1 MISFRPAVYCA
12 SVLLF
17 LAIPIGFVPPAA
29 AQPPPDQSSVLESVR
44 ESALQ
49 FIGKLPDFICTQIT
63 HRTSTRAGYV
73 RPGTGYASNI
83 AGYSGSMDVNDVIEE
98 RLTYIAKREEYD
110 VLRINGKPAKVV
122 NHLQLQ
128 GAFTAGEFGSALHDI
143 FDPESHTSFSW
154 DRVEHIHG
162 LKAYVYAFRVS
173 QEHGATVVH
182 RDPDRQVV
190 VSYLGRIFVDPQ
202 TFSVLRITSTL
213 DLPAGFPI
221 IHADRMIEYKPI
233 VIANKQYLLP
243 SHSEVHIQDSGRSY
257 VNGVDFKDYHKFAA
271 ESTIHY

>member
-63 HRTSTRAGYV
+63 HRTSSRAGFSAPAV
-73 RPGTGYASNI
+73 GNGLNTLGSGTSW
-83 AGYSGSMDVNDVIEE
+83 DVNDIVEE
-98 RLTYIAKREEYD
+98 RLTYIGTREEYE
-110 VLRINGKPAKVV
+110 VLRINGRPAKGVD
-122 NHLQLQ
+122 HLQLQ
-128 GAFTAGEFGSALHDI
+128 GAFTAGEFGSALHDV
-143 FDPESHTSFSW
+143 FDPNAHTMFSW
-154 DRVEHIHG
+154 DRIEHIQG
-162 LKAYVYAFRVS
+162 RKVYVYAFRVP
-173 QEHGATVVH
+173 QEHGAVVIH
-182 RDPDRQVV
+182 RDPDLQVIV
-190 VSYLGRIFVDPQ
+190 PYSGRIFVDPE
-202 TFSVLRITSTL
+202 TFSVLRTTSNL

-221 IHADRMIEYKPI
+221 VHADRKIEYKPI
-233 VIANKQYLLP
+233 MIANKEYLLP
-243 SHSEVHIQDSGRSY
+243 SRSEVHMQDSARSY
-257 VNGVDFKDYHKFAA
+257 LNEVDFKDYHKFVA